1 MEGGRALTRV
11 TVVTGGA
18 GFVGSWL
25 CALRKRDHADERV
38 IAFDNLSRAGS
49 ELNLPRLA
57 AAGVEFVRGD
67 VRDPEALMALGAAD
81 LLIDCAAEPSVRAGY
96 PAPTEDRRAGGPREL
111 IDLNLGGTLNCL
123 EFARARGARFV
134 FLSTSRVYPIAELR
148 ALPLEEGDT
157 RLVLPPGACG
167 TGWSEAGITTAFPTG
182 GSRSLY
188 GATKLA
194 SELFVLEYAAT
205 LGVEAIINRCG
216 VLAGPWQMGKVDQGF
231 LTLWAARH
239 VYGGALSYQ
248 GFGGRGLQVRDILHV
263 ADLHDLIERQLA
275 DSSRHSGCVYN
286 VGGGASNAVSLR
298 EATALCA
305 AATGRALTLGAAPET
320 HPADIPWYVADNTAV
335 TAATGWA
342 PRRPVTA
349 IVEEIVAWLHDHRRA
364 LEPVLGR

>member
-1 MEGGRALTRV
+1 LTRV

-67 VRDPEALMALGAAD
+67 VRDPASLEALASLGTVD

-96 PAPTEDRRAGGPREL
+96 PAPTGGRMAGGPREL

-134 FLSTSRVYPIAELR
+134 FLSTSRVYPIAALR
-148 ALPLEEGDT
+148 ALPLEEADT
-157 RLVLPPGACG
+157 RLVLTPGASG
-167 TGWSEAGITTAFPTG
+167 PGWSEAGITTAFPTG

-205 LGVEAIINRCG
+205 LGVEAVINRCG

-239 VYGGALSYQ
+239 VYGGSLAYQ
-248 GFGGRGLQVRDILHV
+248 GFGGRGLQVRDVLHV
-263 ADLHDLIERQLA
+263 EDLHDLVERQLA
-275 DSSRHSGCVYN
+275 DPGRHNGCVYN
-286 VGGGASNAVSLR
+286 VGGGAANAVSLR

-305 AATGRALTLGAAPET
+305 AAAGRALTLGAAPDT
-320 HPADIPWYVADNTAV
+320 HPADIPWYVADNADV
-335 TAATGWA
+335 TRATGWA
-342 PRRPVTA
+342 PRRRVTT
-349 IVEEIVAWLHDHRRA
+349 IVEEIVAWLHDHRRM
-364 LEPVLGR
+364 LEPVLSR

>member
-1 MEGGRALTRV
+1 MTRV

-49 ELNLPRLA
+49 ALNLPRLA

-67 VRDPEALMALGAAD
+67 VRDRDALMALGAAD
-81 LLIDCAAEPSVRAGY
+81 LVIDCAAEPSVRAGY
-96 PAPTEDRRAGGPREL
+96 ASTGAEQAGAVREL

-123 EFARARGARFV
+123 EFAHARGAAFV
-134 FLSTSRVYPIAELR
+134 FLSTSRVYPIADLR
-148 ALPLEEGDT
+148 ALPLEERGA
-157 RLVLPPGACG
+157 RLALPPGATG
-167 TGWSEAGITTAFPTG
+167 PGWSEAGLTTAFPLG

-194 SELFVLEYAAT
+194 SELFVLEYADA
-205 LGVEAIINRCG
+205 LGVNAVINRCG

-239 VYGGALSYQ
+239 SYGGPLSYQ
-248 GFGGRGLQVRDILHV
+248 GFGGRGLQVRDVLHV
-263 ADLHDLIERQLA
+263 EDLHDLLARQLS
-275 DSSRHSGCVYN
+275 DPGRHNRRIYN
-286 VGGGASNAVSLR
+286 VGGGAANAVSLR

-305 AATGRALTLGAAPET
+305 AATGRTLEIGSLPET
-320 HPADIPWYVADNTAV
+320 HPADIPWYVTDNQEVAH
-335 TAATGWA
+335 ATGWT
-342 PRRPVTA
+342 PRRSVDL
-349 IVEEIVAWLHDHRRA
+349 IVDEIVAWLHDHRRT
-364 LEPVLGR
+364 LEPVLGY

>member
-1 MEGGRALTRV
+1 MTRV

-67 VRDPEALMALGAAD
+67 VRDLASLTSLGAAD

-96 PAPTEDRRAGGPREL
+96 AGGAREL

-123 EFARARGARFV
+123 EFARERGARLV
-134 FLSTSRVYPIAELR
+134 FLSTSRVYPIAALR
-148 ALPLEEGDT
+148 ALPLEERGT
-157 RLVLPPGACG
+157 RLALPPGATG
-167 TGWSEAGITTAFPTG
+167 PGWSEHGVTTAFPLG

-194 SELFVLEYAAT
+194 SELFTLEYAAT
-205 LGVEAIINRCG
+205 LGVEAVINRCG

-231 LTLWAARH
+231 LTLWTARH
-239 VYGGALSYQ
+239 EYGGTLSYQ
-248 GFGGRGLQVRDILHV
+248 GFGGRGLQVRDVLHV
-263 ADLHDLIERQLA
+263 EDLHDLITLQLA
-275 DSSRHSGCVYN
+275 DLGRHNGRTYN
-286 VGGGASNAVSLR
+286 VGGGAENAVSLR

-305 AATGRALTLGAAPET
+305 AATGRTLDIGSVPET
-320 HPADIPWYVADNTAV
+320 HPADIPWYVADNAEV
-335 TAATGWA
+335 KHATGWT
-342 PRRPVTA
+342 PRRSTPA
-349 IVEEIVAWLHDHRRA
+349 IVDEIARWLRDHRA
-364 LEPVLGR
+364 MLEPLLGRS